1 MAQINFPA
9 ASESPWYNPDNGVTY
24 EYVGGTWRT
33 VTDNGSSLDDI
44 YVKEIG
50 DTMTGELILYGNP
63 AQNLGATPK
72 QYVDTEITNAISGS
86 EGSET
91 GRLDGRYLRKDSAA
105 GNQTVASTGT
115 TTFDGLSEAGGIK
128 SMYYGWWLLLHQSTQ
143 FIG

>member
-1 MAQINFPA
+1 MQALL
-9 ASESPWYNPDNGVTY
+9 DNHTY
-24 EYVGGTWRT
+24 LLKHNGLKLIFLLHRNHPGIIQTMVLHDEYVGGTWRT

-105 GNQTVASTGT
+105 GDQTVASTGT
-115 TTFDGLSEAGGIK
+115 TNI
-128 SMYYGWWLLLHQSTQ
+128 
-143 FIG
+143 